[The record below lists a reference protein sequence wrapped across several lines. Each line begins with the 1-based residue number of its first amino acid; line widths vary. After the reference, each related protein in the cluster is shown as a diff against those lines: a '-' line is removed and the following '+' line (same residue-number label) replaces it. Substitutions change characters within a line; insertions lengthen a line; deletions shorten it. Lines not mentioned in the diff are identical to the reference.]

1 MSQEFRPAPMSLAQ
15 RAALRSTPPRTRRR
29 SSHRSGRPPIYL
41 IVVLLL
47 AIVALIV
54 AAAGFEYVYRNE
66 IYPRVAITMPGAPA
80 IAVGGLSQSA
90 AGERLGSFRVI
101 QLNRP
106 VALRA
111 PGSPDAVRLAF
122 QLGYYLDRRL
132 TVYRAYQVG
141 RTGTP
146 LNRFTEQVRM
156 LAGGTLVAFVQKVDQ
171 GTLRSVL
178 FALAPRLDRAPRP
191 GVAGRQLDVPHAQR
205 IITRAL
211 FNAGSF
217 IVNLPFTAIPALP
230 VPKPSRIHRRPPR
243 RR

>member
-15 RAALRSTPPRTRRR
+15 RAALRSTPPRTTRR
-29 SSHRSGRPPIYL
+29 SSRPPIYL

-47 AIVALIV
+47 ALVALIV

-66 IYPRVAITMPGAPA
+66 IYPGVAITMPGAPA

-106 VALRA
+106 VALRV
-111 PGSPDAVRLAF
+111 PGSPDTVRLAY

-141 RTGTP
+141 RSGTL
-146 LNRFTEQVRM
+146 LNRFTTQARM
-156 LAGGTLVAFVQKVDQ
+156 LAGRTLEPFVQRVDQ
-171 GTLRSVL
+171 VTLRGVL
-178 FALAPRLDRAPRP
+178 LALARQLDQGPRP
-191 GVAGRQLDVPHAQR
+191 GVAGRRLDVPHAQR

-217 IVNLPFTAIPALP
+217 IVNLPFITIPALP
-230 VPKPSRIHRRPPR
+230 VPKPSRAHRRPPR

>member
-1 MSQEFRPAPMSLAQ
+1 VSQEFRPSPMSLAQ
-15 RAALRSTPPRTRRR
+15 RAALRSTPPRTTRR
-29 SSHRSGRPPIYL
+29 SSRPPIYL

-66 IYPRVAITMPGAPA
+66 IYPRVTITMPGAAA

-101 QLNRP
+101 QLNRL

-111 PGSPDAVRLAF
+111 PGSPDTVRPAY

-132 TVYRAYQVG
+132 TVYRAYEVG
-141 RTGTP
+141 RSGTL

-171 GTLRSVL
+171 ATLRNVL
-178 FALAPRLDRAPRP
+178 FALAPRLDQSPRP
-191 GVAGRQLDVPHAQR
+191 GVVGRRLDVPHAQR

-211 FNAGSF
+211 LNAGSF
-217 IVNLPFTAIPALP
+217 VVNLPFTTIPALP
-230 VPKPSRIHRRPPR
+230 APKPSRAHRRPPR